1 MLNLTLNEINCK
13 KRTIDSYKGMSKN
26 QLINLIS
33 PHQEVYLKQRNVQP
47 NYQKDS

>member
-13 KRTIDSYKGMSKN
+13 KRNVDSYKGMCKN

-33 PHQEVYLKQRNVQP
+33 RGVFKIERYIAKLSK
-47 NYQKDS
+47 K

>member
-13 KRTIDSYKGMSKN
+13 KRNVDGYKGMSKN

-33 PHQEVYLKQRNVQP
+33 ATSRGVF
-47 NYQKDS
+47 

>member
-13 KRTIDSYKGMSKN
+13 KRTIDGYKGMSKN

-33 PHQEVYLKQRNVQP
+33 PNQEVYLK
-47 NYQKDS
+47 